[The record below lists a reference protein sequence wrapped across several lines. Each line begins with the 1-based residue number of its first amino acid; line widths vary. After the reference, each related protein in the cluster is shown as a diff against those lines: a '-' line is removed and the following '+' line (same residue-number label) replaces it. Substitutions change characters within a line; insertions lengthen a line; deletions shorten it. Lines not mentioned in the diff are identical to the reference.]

1 MKTYKVIK
9 PFFKLSNRTNYFVGD
24 TIDLTDMEAEAKKY
38 EGLVEDIE
46 VKEPN
51 AKKKKDD

>member
-38 EGLVEDIE
+38 EGLVEDIQ
-46 VKEPN
+46 VKEPK

>member
-9 PFFKLSNRTNYFVGD
+9 PFFKLSNRTNYFVGE
-24 TIDLTDMEAEAKKY
+24 TIDLTDMEGEAKKY

-46 VKEPN
+46 VKEPKV
-51 AKKKKDD
+51 KKKKND

>member
-9 PFFKLSNRTNYFVGD
+9 PFFKLSNRTNYFVGE
-24 TIDLTDMEAEAKKY
+24 TIDLTDMEGEAKKQ

-46 VKEPN
+46 VKEPKL
-51 AKKKKDD
+51 KKKKND

>member
-9 PFFKLSNRTNYFVGD
+9 PFFKLSNRTNYIVGD
-24 TIDLTDMEAEAKKY
+24 SIDLTDVEAEAKKY

-46 VKEPN
+46 AKEPK